1 MIPSFLFVCL
11 LCLAAN
17 VEASCVDTLSSFC
30 INQDDFH
37 MGVAHGIHSMTLQE
51 LQYFFDA
58 DATEDNKIPMINFN
72 LSSPDLVL
80 PSIPDLKLNN
90 SFLTPSMNSVD
101 HILSNWETEDF
112 IMKNASVLELLVHNL
127 HMFETLSLA
136 GKIYKKIKRDQR
148 KRNAKNMNNLCN
160 CINGTEQKIMD
171 ELELTAKRFRETDST
186 NRKHWRAYY
195 GYWWTCRC
203 QIKAPSRPN
212 KERQAPSTLP
222 DHCPG

>member
-1 MIPSFLFVCL
+1 
-11 LCLAAN
+11 
-17 VEASCVDTLSSFC
+17 
-30 INQDDFH
+30 

-127 HMFETLSLA
+127 HMYETLSLA

-148 KRNAKNMNNLCN
+148 KRNEKTWTIFVTASMEWSRKLWMNWNSQQ
-160 CINGTEQKIMD
+160 NG
-171 ELELTAKRFRETDST
+171 LERLILLTASIGVDIMAIGGPAHAKS
-186 NRKHWRAYY
+186 KHHQDPTRRGRQHPLY
-195 GYWWTCRC
+195 
-203 QIKAPSRPN
+203 QITVLGKLN
-212 KERQAPSTLP
+212 KPVI
-222 DHCPG
+222 